1 MKSIPVM
8 QWRLKGNADV
18 GKGCNEGT
26 GVWLVTSVRQFE
38 SVRFVELVVGLVI
51 ESVRYGSVRF
61 GSVRF
66 GSVRVGS
73 VRGVSTVR
81 VSSDRFE
88 SSMLQGELGST
99 QDELIALLHI
109 FLNN

>member
-51 ESVRYGSVRF
+51 ESVRF
-61 GSVRF
+61 GSFRF
-66 GSVRVGS
+66 GS
-73 VRGVSTVR
+73 VRGVSGVSTVR
-81 VSSDRFE
+81 FSSHRFE
-88 SSMLQGELGST
+88 SSVLQGELGST
-99 QDELIALLHI
+99 QDELIAVLHI

>member
-1 MKSIPVM
+1 M
-8 QWRLKGNADV
+8 A
-18 GKGCNEGT
+18 
-26 GVWLVTSVRQFE
+26 SVRQFE

-61 GSVRF
+61 GTIRF
-66 GSVRVGS
+66 GSVRGVS
-73 VRGVSTVR
+73 GVSTVR

-88 SSMLQGELGST
+88 ASMLQDELGST

>member
-26 GVWLVTSVRQFE
+26 GVWLVTCVRLFE

-51 ESVRYGSVRF
+51 ESVRFGSFRF
-61 GSVRF
+61 GSVR
-66 GSVRVGS
+66 GVS
-73 VRGVSTVR
+73 GVSTVR

>member
-1 MKSIPVM
+1 M
-8 QWRLKGNADV
+8 

-26 GVWLVTSVRQFE
+26 GIWLVASVRQFE
-38 SVRFVELVVGLVI
+38 SVRF
-51 ESVRYGSVRF
+51 ESVRF
-61 GSVRF
+61 
-66 GSVRVGS
+66 GS

-81 VSSDRFE
+81 VSSDRLE
-88 SSMLQGELGST
+88 SSMLQGELGSI

>member
-26 GVWLVTSVRQFE
+26 GVWLVASVRQFE

-61 GSVRF
+61 GTIRF
-66 GSVRVGS
+66 GS
-73 VRGVSTVR
+73 VRGVSGVSTVR
-81 VSSDRFE
+81 DSSGRFE
-88 SSMLQGELGST
+88 SSVLQGELGST
-99 QDELIALLHI
+99 QEELIAVLHI